1 MSIGEAAAIVGIF
14 LTIMAILSRLTT
26 ARIGGVGRTAQKGV
40 DEAALAN
47 TAIAAL
53 IERVKDLEETAR
65 QLERDTREA
74 ERRASQAI
82 LQASEQKSG
91 FLQLF
96 VLKGDHNTAMDKID
110 RHLERI
116 ETKLDDA
123 IKEKKK

>member
-1 MSIGEAAAIVGIF
+1 MSIGEAAAIIGIF
-14 LTIMAILSRLTT
+14 LTIMTILSRLTT
-26 ARIGGVGRTAQKGV
+26 ARIGGVGRNAQKGV

-53 IERVKDLEETAR
+53 IERVKDLEENVR
-65 QLERDTREA
+65 DLEKDTREA
-74 ERRASQAI
+74 ERQASKAI
-82 LQASEQKSG
+82 LAASEQKAQ

-123 IKEKKK
+123 IKEKKS